1 MQNSSDMILE
11 VRDIRMS
18 YANAHKEVFNLLD
31 GLSMSVEEGKVTA
44 LIGGNG
50 AGKTTLFNIISGFE
64 KGFKGQVI
72 LEGNDITRLPAHK
85 ISLMGLGRLFQG
97 RQLMDD
103 LTLMENMKIASDNTM
118 GENPFDG
125 FFRAKKVR
133 ASEAS
138 KEQQAIGILKKVFG
152 DDNKYLGML
161 DHKASEL
168 SYGEQRLIAMS
179 RLLMGND
186 RLLLLDEPTSGV
198 NPRYIDTFRSIIR
211 DMVEKGGQTVLLIEH
226 NMSFVR
232 SVADYCQ
239 YLADGKIIKGGSTG
253 EVLDDP
259 IIRKDYL
266 GL

>member
-1 MQNSSDMILE
+1 MQNLSEMILE

-18 YANAHKEVFNLLD
+18 YANARKEVYNLLN
-31 GLSMSVEEGKVTA
+31 GVNMTVEKGKVTA

-72 LEGNDITRLPAHK
+72 LEDNDITRLPAYK

-103 LTLMENMKIASDNTM
+103 LTLMENMKIASDDAT
-118 GENPFDG
+118 GENPFEG
-125 FFRAKKVR
+125 LLCRKRVAK
-133 ASEAS
+133 SESA

-152 DDNKYLGML
+152 EDNKYLGML
-161 DHKASEL
+161 GHKASEL
-168 SYGEQRLIAMS
+168 SYGEQRLVAMA

-198 NPRYIDTFRSIIR
+198 NPKYIETFRIIVR
-211 DMVEKGGQTVLLIEH
+211 NMVEKEGKTVLLIEH

-232 SVADYCQ
+232 SVADYCH
-239 YLADGKIIKGGSTG
+239 YLADGKIIKSGSAQY
-253 EVLDDP
+253 VLDDP
-259 IIRKDYL
+259 VIRKDYL

>member
-1 MQNSSDMILE
+1 MILE

-18 YANAHKEVFNLLD
+18 YSNARKEVFNLLN
-31 GLSMSVEEGKVTA
+31 GLNMSVEEGKVTA

-50 AGKTTLFNIISGFE
+50 AGKTTLFNIVSGFE

-72 LEGNDITRLPAHK
+72 LEGNDITKLPAHK

-103 LTLMENMKIASDNTM
+103 LSLMENMKIASDDMT
-118 GENPFDG
+118 GENPFEG
-125 FFRAKKVR
+125 LFYRKKV
-133 ASEAS
+133 AKSESA
-138 KEQQAIGILKKVFG
+138 KEQQAIGIMKKVFG
-152 DDNKYLGML
+152 EDNKYLGML
-161 DHKASEL
+161 DHKACEL
-168 SYGEQRLIAMS
+168 SYGEQRLIAMA

-198 NPRYIDTFRSIIR
+198 NPKYIDIFRSIVR
-211 DMVEKGGQTVLLIEH
+211 NMVEKDGQTVLLIEH

-232 SVADYCQ
+232 SVADYCH
-239 YLADGKIIKGGSTG
+239 YLSDGKIIKSGPTS

-259 IIRKDYL
+259 VIRKDYL